1 MALKTFT
8 PFVEGAEIKSDDFNN
23 TYKTNGLEGTVTS
36 IGRDQFANEGFGLET
51 FSNKIDGFTGTP
63 GEGAGNP
70 YYISLGTDRV
80 TTDYVLQSI
89 SAAFIESSAGNDLT
103 ILVDSPTCDV
113 LQLGDIILLEF
124 VGQMSCAQYGSTD
137 FTSGGFASTS
147 LETPSINAGT
157 DNHADYYAELS
168 WEENVNGAG
177 FNPVAGSRSCSFRV
191 SPWCRWGT
199 TTTAQN
205 VSYSSGETTYTGPLN
220 VGIGAYQTFH
230 MAMHYIVLGS
240 ETALQFKISADPT
253 GGTGSQTGVVA
264 SPGIRI
270 RQGSTVFAHVLRRS
284 VA

>member
-70 YYISLGTDRV
+70 YYISEGASQV
-80 TTDYVLQSI
+80 TTD
-89 SAAFIESSAGNDLT
+89 FITQGTTGVVIETSAGNDMV
-103 ILVDSPTCDV
+103 INIGSPTCDA

-124 VGQMSCAQYGSTD
+124 VGQMSMIQYGSDDYAVPISSNT
-137 FTSGGFASTS
+137 

-157 DNHADYYAELS
+157 DKHRDYYGELS
-168 WEENVNGAG
+168 FLQNVNGG
-177 FNPVAGSRSCSFRV
+177 GDTLMPDNRRCDFRI

-199 TTTAQN
+199 TTTSSN
-205 VSYSSGETTYTGPLN
+205 VSFSSGETVYTGPLN
-220 VGIGAYQTFH
+220 VGIGTYQTFH
-230 MAMHYIVLGS
+230 MAAYYTVLGT
-240 ETALQFKISADPT
+240 ETALQFKVQANPAAGGGDQTGTVADP
-253 GGTGSQTGVVA
+253 A
-264 SPGIRI
+264 IRI
-270 RQGSTVFAHVLRRS
+270 QAGSTLFAHILRRS
-284 VA
+284 VF